1 MPIVSE
7 NPTRAY
13 RDSPIQANDAYS
25 TSAEVP
31 PTSARA
37 ASISPKPTAA
47 WLHKRFARSEPTP
60 IAKTI
65 TESTTDAWVTESPIR

>member
-1 MPIVSE
+1 MSE

-13 RDSPIQANDAYS
+13 LDSPIQANDAYS
-25 TSAEVP
+25 TSAEEP
-31 PTSARA
+31 PTSASV

-47 WLHKRFARSEPTP
+47 RLRKRFARSEPTP

-65 TESTTDAWVTESPIR
+65 TESTTEAWVTESPIK